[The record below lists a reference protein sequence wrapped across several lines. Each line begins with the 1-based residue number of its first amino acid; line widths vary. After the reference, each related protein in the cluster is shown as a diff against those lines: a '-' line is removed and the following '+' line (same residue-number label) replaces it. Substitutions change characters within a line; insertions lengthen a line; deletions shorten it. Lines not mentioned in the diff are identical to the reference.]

1 MTEHDDKLSRR
12 YRELARE
19 EPSASVDAT
28 ILARARRRAPGHRRS
43 WFVPVSIAAVLMLGV
58 GVTLRMQM
66 EEPGIETSAPK
77 RELPVRAPES
87 PPAEAPAPQP
97 QLEAKA
103 KSRLA
108 SPARPAAA
116 PVPMQERADA
126 SSREED
132 STIAMPGAPGPIAPP
147 AANFV
152 PSPPPAAAP
161 PAAAANRA
169 APAVMRDQ
177 VAPAARSESAPAA
190 AGAVGLQLAEPQRAK
205 QEAEAFAAK
214 ELKKS
219 VALPER
225 DAELE
230 RIAKLRESGK
240 HADADRALEEFR
252 KRYPDFRI
260 PEAMWERVRP
270 R

>member
-77 RELPVRAPES
+77 REFPVRVPES
-87 PPAEAPAPQP
+87 APAAAAPTVDAVKPAEAPAPRP
-97 QLEAKA
+97 QLEPKA

-108 SPARPAAA
+108 APAKPAAA
-116 PVPMQERADA
+116 PAPAPMQERKDA
-126 SSREED
+126 SPREED
-132 STIAMPGAPGPIAPP
+132 SMMAVPGAPGPIAPP

-152 PSPPPAAAP
+152 PSPPPAAA
-161 PAAAANRA
+161 
-169 APAVMRDQ
+169 
-177 VAPAARSESAPAA
+177 RSDAAPAA
-190 AGAVGLQLAEPQRAK
+190 AGAVGLQLPEPQRAR
-205 QEAEAFAAK
+205 QETQAGASAAK

-219 VALPER
+219 AVLPDR

-230 RIAKLRESGK
+230 RIAKLREAGN
-240 HADADRALEEFR
+240 HAEADRALEEFR